1 MHLPH
6 GPEQPGNPYVR
17 TLHPVLLPDP
27 ADHAADAAWPHVRFD
42 AGSGSFQCA
51 AAESA
56 LSLDDLRDVV
66 GDGDATGD
74 FDAACAALAEG
85 DAASAARDFLALA
98 ETDDAPAAALYGL
111 AASLCATHH
120 DDGALEIAGF
130 LAACPDAPSRAQL
143 LCGFAAYCLG
153 RKEEARR
160 SLARAARM
168 ARGRPEARDELRF
181 AQTILLKQQFV
192 S

>member
-1 MHLPH
+1 
-6 GPEQPGNPYVR
+6 VR

-27 ADHAADAAWPHVRFD
+27 ADLAADAAWPPVRFD
-42 AGSGSFQCA
+42 AGAGSFQCA
-51 AAESA
+51 EAGTTV
-56 LSLDDLRDVV
+56 SLDALRALV
-66 GDGDATGD
+66 GDGDTARD
-74 FDAACAALAEG
+74 FGAACTALTEG
-85 DAASAARDFLALA
+85 DAASAARGFLAQA
-98 ETDDAPAAALYGL
+98 ETSDAPAAALYGL
-111 AASLCATHH
+111 AASLSATRQ
-120 DDGALEIAGF
+120 DDGALEIAEF

-160 SLARAARM
+160 NLARAARM